1 MRVSDSNS
9 GLKMSKRCQRN
20 LRSKCYST
28 RNDHKQTPTQKKGR
42 GRDPADH
49 GDVGQGKG
57 MQMGGKAGE
66 AFQELSLAQ
75 HWLGKLLVS

>member
-1 MRVSDSNS
+1 MHVSNSNS

-42 GRDPADH
+42 GRDPATH
-49 GDVGQGKG
+49 GNVGQGER
-57 MQMGGKAGE
+57 MQMGGSRGG
-66 AFQELSLAQ
+66 FSGIVLCTTLA
-75 HWLGKLLVS
+75 L